1 MAWSAKPMAD
11 DQVRLSWGHINI
23 NVSRL
28 ERSVDFYAGLGFTP
42 FMQAIPYLGI
52 TADRVSEFAAAGA
65 RALGLPV
72 GTRGRGCILQ
82 LGQGFP
88 KLDLTEVAG
97 SRSGTPVTNGDLGLV
112 RLCLGSTNLAR
123 DYARLSGA
131 GVHFLTPPETMTG
144 ELADV
149 AVCADP
155 DGTLIELIQI
165 DLDKWA
171 ALGDG

>member
-1 MAWSAKPMAD
+1 MGD
-11 DQVRLSWGHINI
+11 DHASLTWGHINI

-28 ERSVDFYAGLGFTP
+28 ERSVEFYAELGFTP

-52 TADRVSEFAAAGA
+52 TADTGREIAAAGA
-65 RALGLPV
+65 RALGLPA

-82 LGQGFP
+82 LGHGFP

-97 SRSGTPVTNGDLGLV
+97 SGPDGPVTNRDLGLV
-112 RLCLGSTNLAR
+112 RLCLGSADLAR
-123 DYARLSGA
+123 DYQRLTGA
-131 GVHFLTPPETMTG
+131 GVRFLTPPQTMPG

-165 DLDKWA
+165 DPLNWA
-171 ALGDG
+171 ALGKR

>member
-1 MAWSAKPMAD
+1 MGD
-11 DQVRLSWGHINI
+11 DHASLTWGHINI

-28 ERSVDFYAGLGFTP
+28 ERSVEFYAELGFTP

-52 TADRVSEFAAAGA
+52 TADTGREIAAAGA
-65 RALGLPV
+65 RALGLPA

-82 LGQGFP
+82 LRHGFP
-88 KLDLTEVAG
+88 KLDLTEVAD
-97 SRSGTPVTNGDLGLV
+97 SGTDGPVTNRDLGLV
-112 RLCLGSTNLAR
+112 RLCLGSADLAR
-123 DYARLSGA
+123 DYQRLTGA
-131 GVHFLTPPETMTG
+131 GVRFLTPPQTMPG

-165 DLDKWA
+165 DPLNWA
-171 ALGDG
+171 ALGKR